1 MVILMKLIRILKG
14 AGIFGNYGTMGAASV
29 TLIQDD
35 KNILVD
41 TGHFG
46 NRDLLLK
53 NLAENDLSTSDID
66 TVFLTHM
73 NWDHCLNVDI
83 FKNAEI
89 IIGKDEYELGTLTG
103 SNDGI
108 TEKFKEYL
116 KNRNTTS
123 VSGGEKISS
132 NSSVIYTPGHTHGH
146 ISLLLKNGNSKIVF
160 SGDAIPN
167 RRALIRGVP
176 DLIFYN
182 LEKAKESIIKI
193 KNIHPDIIFPGH
205 DPPFNENGYIE
216 NDKVTIFMR
225 NEDETD
231 FSVSI
236 GKDIASK
243 PVIYN
248 E

>member
-1 MVILMKLIRILKG
+1 MKLIRLLKG

-29 TLIQDD
+29 TLIQGD

-53 NLAENDLSTSDID
+53 RLVENKISPSDID
-66 TVFLTHM
+66 IIFLTHM
-73 NWDHCLNVDI
+73 NWDHCLNLDI
-83 FKNAEI
+83 FENAEV
-89 IIGKDEYELGTLTG
+89 IIGKSEYELGTLTG
-103 SNDGI
+103 INDNI
-108 TEKFKEYL
+108 SKKFIEYL
-116 KNRNTTS
+116 KERDLKL
-123 VSGGEKISS
+123 VKGGENISP
-132 NSSVIYTPGHTHGH
+132 NSSVIYTPGHTPGH
-146 ISLLLKNGNSKIVF
+146 ISLLLENGNNKIIF

-167 RRALIRGVP
+167 RRAFIRGIP
-176 DLIFYN
+176 DIVFYN

-193 KNIHPDIIFPGH
+193 KNLHPDIIFPGH

-216 NDKVTIFMR
+216 NDQVNIFMR

-231 FSVSI
+231 FSLSI
-236 GKDIASK
+236 GKNKASQ